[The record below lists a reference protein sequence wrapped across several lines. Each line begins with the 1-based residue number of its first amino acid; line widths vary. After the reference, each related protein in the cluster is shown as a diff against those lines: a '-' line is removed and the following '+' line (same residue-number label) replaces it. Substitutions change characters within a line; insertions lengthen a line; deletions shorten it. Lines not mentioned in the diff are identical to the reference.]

1 MPGHLSSHLLRSDI
15 FGVGHVLG
23 PSSPLQKQ
31 NRLLPSPTTGLS
43 VKAKSLGNDNNKN
56 RRLVTAATKFLGFSG
71 ACCTLQMIV
80 AERVIKMGHL
90 GLVEEKK
97 LPIAALADIREY

>member
-15 FGVGHVLG
+15 FGVGHILG
-23 PSSPLQKQ
+23 HSFPLQKQ
-31 NRLLPSPTTGLS
+31 NRLLPPPTTGLS
-43 VKAKSLGNDNNKN
+43 MKAKSLGNDNKN

-71 ACCTLQMIV
+71 AYYTLQMIV
-80 AERVIKMGHL
+80 AEGVIKMGHL

-97 LPIAALADIREY
+97 LPIAALADTREY